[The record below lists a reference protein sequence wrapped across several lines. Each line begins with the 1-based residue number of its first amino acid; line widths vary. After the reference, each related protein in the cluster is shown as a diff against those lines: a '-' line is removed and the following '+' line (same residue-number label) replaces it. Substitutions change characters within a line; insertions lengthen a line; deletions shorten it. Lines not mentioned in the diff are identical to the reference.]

1 MMRTRYLFLWTLVFL
16 SCLHAFSQAGGGQ
29 LRFCLHSEPKTFNPI
44 LVEDDA
50 SDTIR
55 YLTGGVLIRLDRGT
69 QQLRP
74 ELATKWKVSRDGRTI
89 DFSLRKKVS
98 FSDGTS
104 FSAQD
109 VAFTMKQLMDPSV
122 HSPTGDSFRSSA
134 GEVVTNVVS
143 PYEVTITFPAP
154 VAGVDSLF
162 DQVAIMSSTSS
173 LKEKAVLGPFALA
186 DYKPGSY
193 VLLRR
198 NPNYWKT
205 DAAGRQLPYLDSI
218 KLDIQQNR
226 DIEVMRFRRHEIHLI
241 NSLDSQYFD
250 QLSQQAPA
258 STHDGG
264 ASLDSEEVWFNQVA
278 TAPIPEYKR
287 DWFRSIQFRTAVSM
301 SINRSDM
308 VKLVFNSHATP
319 AAGPVSPANQFW
331 FNGKLKPR
339 AFDPSA
345 ALRLLKQDGFQFKS
359 GILRDRNDRPVEFSI
374 LTNSGNR
381 SRERMATM
389 IQQDLSQLGIKVNVV
404 TLDFPALIERIT
416 RTFEYEACLL
426 GLVNTDLD
434 PNAQMNIWLSSSE
447 NHQWNPSQKV
457 PSTPWEAEIDR
468 LMRAQASSMKKSERK
483 KLFDRVQEIA
493 SENEPFI
500 YLVHKNVLC
509 AVSSDLHGVVPVVL
523 RPQTFWQPDT
533 LSLQIA
539 KASN

>member
-1 MMRTRYLFLWTLVFL
+1 MMRTRYFFLLIVIFL
-16 SCLHAFSQAGGGQ
+16 SWVRAVGETGGQ

-74 ELATKWKVSRDGRTI
+74 ELATKWKVSKDGRTI
-89 DFSLRKKVS
+89 DFSLRKNLL
-98 FSDGTS
+98 FSDGTP
-104 FSAQD
+104 FGAND

-134 GEVVTNVVS
+134 GEVVTKVVS
-143 PYEVTITFPAP
+143 PNEIRIIFPAP
-154 VAGVDSLF
+154 VARLDSLF
-162 DQVAIMSSTSS
+162 DQVAIMSSTSP

-193 VLLRR
+193 VLLRK
-198 NPNYWKT
+198 NPNYWKI
-205 DAAGRQLPYLDSI
+205 DSAGRRLPYLDSV

-226 DIEVMRFRRHEIHLI
+226 DIEAMRFRRHEIHLI

-250 QLSQQAPA
+250 QMSGQAPA
-258 STHDGG
+258 LLHDAG
-264 ASLDSEEVWFNQVA
+264 ASLDSEEIWFNQVA
-278 TAPIPEYKR
+278 AAPIPEYKR
-287 DWFRSIQFRTAVSM
+287 GWFRSIPFRNAVSTA
-301 SINRSDM
+301 INRADM
-308 VKLVFNSHATP
+308 VRLVFNSHATP
-319 AAGPVSPANQFW
+319 AAGPVSPANAFW
-331 FNGKLKPR
+331 FYSKLKPR

-345 ALRLLKQDGFQFKS
+345 ALRLLKQDGFQFRS
-359 GILRDRNDRPVEFSI
+359 GILSDRGGHPVEFSI

-389 IQQDLSQLGIKVNVV
+389 IQQDLSQVGIKVNVV

-416 RTFEYEACLL
+416 RTFDYEACLL

-447 NHQWNPSQKV
+447 NHQWNPKQTV
-457 PSTPWEAEIDR
+457 PSTPWEAEIDK
-468 LMRAQASSMKKSERK
+468 LMRAQASSMNKGERK
-483 KLFDRVQEIA
+483 KLFDRVQGIA

-500 YLVHKNVLC
+500 YLVHKNVLS
-509 AVSSDLHGVVPVVL
+509 AVSSDLHGVTPVVL
-523 RPQTFWQPDT
+523 RPQTFWQVDT
-533 LSLQIA
+533 MSLHVE

>member
-1 MMRTRYLFLWTLVFL
+1 MIFL
-16 SCLHAFSQAGGGQ
+16 SWVRAVSETGGQ

-69 QQLRP
+69 QQLKP
-74 ELATKWKVSRDGRTI
+74 ELATKWKVSKDGRTI
-89 DFSLRKKVS
+89 DFSLRKKLS
-98 FSDGTS
+98 FSDGTP
-104 FSAQD
+104 FSAND
-109 VAFTMKQLMDPSV
+109 VAFTMKQLMDPAV

-134 GEVVTNVVS
+134 GEVVTKVLS
-143 PYEVTITFPAP
+143 PNEIRIIFPAP
-154 VAGVDSLF
+154 VAGLDSLF
-162 DQVAIMSSTSS
+162 DQVAIMSSASP

-198 NPNYWKT
+198 NPNYWKI
-205 DAAGRQLPYLDSI
+205 DSAGRRLPYLDSV

-250 QLSQQAPA
+250 QMSGQAPA
-258 STHDGG
+258 SLHDAG
-264 ASLDSEEVWFNQVA
+264 ASLDSEEIWFNQVA

-287 DWFRSIQFRTAVSM
+287 DWFRSTQFRNAVSTA
-301 SINRSDM
+301 INRADI
-308 VKLVFNSHATP
+308 VRLVFNSHATP
-319 AAGPVSPANQFW
+319 AAGPVSPANRFW
-331 FNGKLKPR
+331 FDSKLKPR
-339 AFDPSA
+339 GFDPSA
-345 ALRLLKQDGFQFKS
+345 ALLLLKQDGFQFKS
-359 GILRDRNDRPVEFSI
+359 GILSDRGGHPVEFSI

-389 IQQDLSQLGIKVNVV
+389 IQQDLSQVGIKVNVV

-416 RTFEYEACLL
+416 RTFDYEACLL

-447 NHQWNPSQKV
+447 NHQWNPKQKV
-457 PSTPWEAEIDR
+457 PSTPWEAEIDK
-468 LMRAQASSMKKSERK
+468 LMRAQASSMNKGERK
-483 KLFDRVQEIA
+483 KLFDRVQEIV

-500 YLVHKNVLC
+500 YLVHKNVLS
-509 AVSSDLHGVVPVVL
+509 AISSDLHGVTPGVL
-523 RPQTFWQPDT
+523 RPQTFWQADT
-533 LSLQIA
+533 MSLQIE